1 MTYSLKSLSGLV
13 LNIHPLLDDISKYFA
28 DDSERQTVL
37 RKIKIHIGDII
48 RKSGWHNLIS

>member
-13 LNIHPLLDDISKYFA
+13 LNSHPLLDDISKYFA